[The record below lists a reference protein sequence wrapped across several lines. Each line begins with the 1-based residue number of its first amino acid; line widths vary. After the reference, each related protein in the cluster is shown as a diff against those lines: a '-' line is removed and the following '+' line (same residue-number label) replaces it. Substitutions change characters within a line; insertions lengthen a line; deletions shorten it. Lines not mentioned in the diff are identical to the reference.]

1 MFIFYLF
8 YVILLIYIFDKYGYD
23 NINFI
28 ILLIS
33 FIILIRFKK
42 TIENFS
48 TDSMRF
54 IPCSDSKSDLLL
66 DNNYKLEKI
75 PNTYSDDSFFSKLYK
90 KPIQNM
96 FHFPDCN
103 LDNGYNFQKSFDAFF
118 DRKIFTLDSIQQK
131 SYDQH
136 NLQKDLILYNNPF
149 TYRSPLDLETKL
161 IPELSENDF
170 QKYQEYLDFK
180 KHSTAIDYTTCGNID
195 NKGNRFN
202 CKFPRIFNHKNTYE
216 LCESKNDN
224 CKNVCCVEL

>member
-8 YVILLIYIFDKYGYD
+8 YVILLVYIFDKYGFN

-33 FIILIRFKK
+33 FILLITYKK

-48 TDSMRF
+48 TDNMRF
-54 IPCSDSKSDLLL
+54 IPCSDGNNDLQL

-75 PNTYSDDSFFSKLYK
+75 PNTYNDDSFFSKLYK
-90 KPIQNM
+90 KPIQDM
-96 FHFPDCN
+96 FNFPNCR
-103 LDNGYNFQKSFDAFF
+103 LDDGYNFQKSYDAYF

-136 NLQKDLILYNNPF
+136 NLQKDLLLYNNPF

-161 IPELSENDF
+161 IPEFSQNDF
-170 QKYQEYLDFK
+170 QKYQQYLDFK
-180 KHSTAIDYTTCGNID
+180 KDSTAIDYTTCGNID

-216 LCESKNDN
+216 LCESNNDN
-224 CKNVCCVEL
+224 CENICCVAL